1 MAQKVKVASAQ
12 FKKEG
17 EGKFG
22 RWYLYEIKVE
32 GDDKTYQYMAKSNPQ
47 NKFVV
52 GQDVDVEV
60 EKKENNGYTNWS
72 IKPVQ
77 QGGGFGGG
85 GGSNPARMELDRK
98 IAALNC
104 ATLMVVHGKIGAE
117 SLRGAYEKYMNEYL

>member
-1 MAQKVKVASAQ
+1 MAKVKVASAT

-22 RWYLYEIKVE
+22 KWYLYEIKLD
-32 GDDKTYQYMAKSNPQ
+32 GDDKTYQYMSKTNPQ

-52 GQDVDVEV
+52 GQEV
-60 EKKENNGYTNWS
+60 EAEIETKVNGQYTNYN

-77 QGGGFGGG
+77 TGGFGGG
-85 GGSNPARMELDRK
+85 ANNGARMELDRK

-117 SLRGAYEKYMNEYL
+117 SLRGAYEKYLNEYL

>member
-22 RWYLYEIKVE
+22 KWYLYEIKLE

-52 GQDVDVEV
+52 GQEVEAEI

-77 QGGGFGGG
+77 NGGFNGGGN
-85 GGSNPARMELDRK
+85 SAARMELDRK

-104 ATLMVVHGKIGAE
+104 ATLMVVHGKIGTE
-117 SLRGAYEKYMNEYL
+117 SLRGAYEKYLNEYL